1 MSKRYF
7 QPLALLFAVLM
18 LFFSLSAGAQ
28 SLDDPTLDLTPNPVT
43 VNAEVQAAV
52 GGLNTQF
59 SYTLDWG
66 DSSSTDVPRATTA
79 TLRHRFSTSGTF
91 TAVLRRNGET
101 PVARATIKVTPAP
114 TCVLELTPNPA
125 EVGSAVKATLSG
137 LPAGAS
143 LRINWGDSSSDDF
156 SPNGQGAA
164 TLSHPYGAAGG
175 YTVTVTTTSA
185 LANVVTL
192 CRGSVKVEAVPVGL
206 ELSPNPADVG
216 QTVTARLSNLN
227 PNAGGYVLNWGDGSP
242 TENVPDGRTATL
254 THAYGKPG
262 TFPVTVNL
270 SDSRPV
276 VARASVTV
284 NALTC
289 TLEVPAETT
298 LGSVTT
304 AKVSGLPP
312 QRNFELRWGDGNS
325 DPFLSSTTG
334 TASLSHT
341 FDKVGGYVVAIF
353 NGESGVC
360 RAQTRVTVPLPTLEV
375 NPTNTTIARPVDVKA
390 GNLLP
395 ALTYSLEYGDGD
407 KEDISG
413 KASSSTKH
421 TYAKPGTY
429 TLKLSYP
436 GGPPVTAT
444 VTITLP
450 TCTITLDPPSEAIVG
465 TLVKATVAG
474 LPPALE
480 VNLNW
485 GDGSSAEPQTANG
498 AGGFTANHTYTA
510 LIQAALVSV
519 TYTLPAATAPVRL
532 CQAPPLRVTLPPA
545 QEVITPSSD
554 PKALIPMSFALSNL
568 LKGDLFEYNLDYGD
582 NSSDPVTVKGD
593 GTATLPH
600 TYAKVGLYTVR
611 LILTVGQNVNSGK
624 TTRASAVV
632 NVTSPINISKLDVT
646 FVVPEVA
653 KALQVRQDAPLE
665 AEISLDYAGAGT
677 LSGDWTLDGTLLES
691 ETYDL
696 KKTKTSDSFRL
707 KNIDTSKLGAHV
719 LKFTV
724 KSLEVD
730 GTAIPLGLGLQAAAA
745 QTLSY
750 EVIFKEDPT
759 TLNIGGFIVNISSLS
774 NRSVT
779 AFAGKGVHE
788 LIVGGTA
795 AGKIDLEFSALSVVL
810 TNTPGE
816 AKVTKGQIDKR
827 WDGNGFFAATPTGFG
842 RNHLYLTRLLL
853 TPEGGKADGAMS
865 IFGTVPYVSLSSG
878 KPIKPTIPQYEINLQ
893 TKPGPFNPGDPQP
906 NWGAQF
912 SNPAIDGALKVAPI
926 YGGGLSI
933 GQANP
938 GGRPSSSALSTA
950 LTGVGKTG
958 KFSKISNTSV
968 KGRSSSQT
976 TSSPTM
982 SSPTMSRQ
990 TNAGSSKSQYVANL
1004 GYTATSYSLK
1014 GYQDLGAV
1022 KFTVVGLLDSSRDS
1036 DFENAGKLKFSAQ
1049 TLLPVSGDLFASGT
1063 ADINPFALGKT
1074 GLALGARPD
1083 AVLDL
1088 SAAQSP
1094 AGLEATYGAD
1104 TAPPDLGP
1112 AWMGL
1117 FFPKAPLD
1125 TGAYGISGSS
1135 TSSATGS
1142 GKGLSGSVSSGVSSG
1157 ISSAASFIYA
1167 TQYSGNAL
1175 SSASSGKYTLSS
1187 TVAFATLGAAATSSG
1202 TGYPYDINV
1211 DVSYQAG
1218 YNLFIKKSGGSI
1230 NLGGWKFDIEDL
1242 FLGVVKTELQ
1252 IGGGKGKTRVP
1263 FLEETLPAQYT
1274 WTPEQKWN
1282 ITTATTLVHDFGRST
1297 VSTGAGV
1304 FLPSGPGV
1312 LALRFPD
1319 ALWQIAELVKPSA
1332 GSGGG
1337 GGGSVKYGGL
1347 NLSSSKAYQVASSV
1361 LSTGGSSGSSSTFL
1375 LSSSLQSSGIFALAS
1390 PGGGE
1395 ISVGNLLSKV
1405 GAASS
1410 AYVVAVKSG
1419 SSYLKEGGGE
1429 LELPGLQIE
1438 PTGGVSLAGQN
1449 YVSLSGGDNLRVL
1462 GFAFPAY
1469 QIGVGQEK
1477 GAYYI
1482 GLNGKQSVAD
1492 EMPAV
1497 NSKLKYVVQNGKN
1510 LVVTIE
1516 ADGFTKTMNP
1526 SAKFTVKSTYR
1537 ELPLSGSPVALYWQF
1552 VDPDGHLILADIDQ
1566 SFPIPGGGSV
1576 RIIDN
1581 SDKFEM
1587 SVNAKMVLGEG
1598 DAGMQVDAD
1607 ALFGNKKATSTSYF
1621 YVFVNVASPSSPL
1634 FSVFTVANVHAVF
1647 GGIAYHMKWPTGG
1660 AVKGYQKPPVYDAN
1674 ASVQIVGGL
1683 ALAIEDGSTLH
1694 TAGIFVIDFNGAF
1707 SITADGWF
1715 FTKLSSGYF
1724 GNQAPQAR
1732 AFIQVNSDGFLASLC
1747 VGPAAPINPSIQCG
1761 DLREMSLFGVATV
1774 RGAAELYIGSDFH
1787 IYVGAY
1793 SPDRRVRATFL
1804 SFAEVDGYFM
1814 MGQMPGNPLKPP
1826 AATAGSYGLWFGGHA
1841 RVAYH
1846 AGDSGSIGAWI
1857 FSCNY
1862 SWHFDAGVEASA
1874 DFGINL
1880 SPFYLDAKGEFHAWA
1895 SVGASLCGLGGDI
1908 SADVWLRGHV
1918 HTPNPTNFDGSASV
1932 HIGMPGP
1939 IPNID
1944 FTVGVAIN
1952 L

>member
-7 QPLALLFAVLM
+7 QPAALLFAVLM
-18 LFFSLSAGAQ
+18 LLFSFRAGAQ
-28 SLDDPTLDLTPNPVT
+28 SLDDPTLDLTPNPAT
-43 VNAEVQAAV
+43 VGAEVQAAV

-59 SYTLDWG
+59 AYTLDWG
-66 DSSSTDVPRATTA
+66 DSSSTVEVPRATSA
-79 TLRHRFSTSGTF
+79 TLRHRFSTSGSF
-91 TAVLRRNGET
+91 GVILRRNNET
-101 PVARATIKVTPAP
+101 SVAKAVVRVTPAP
-114 TCVLELTPNPA
+114 TCVLDLTPNPA
-125 EVGSAVKATLSG
+125 EVGSAVKAALSG

-156 SPNGQGAA
+156 NTSGTGTASP
-164 TLSHPYGAAGG
+164 SHAYSAAGG
-175 YTVTVTTTSA
+175 YNVTVTTSISVSI
-185 LANVVTL
+185 VVL
-192 CRGSVKVEAVPVGL
+192 CRGSVKVELAPVGL

-227 PNAGGYVLNWGDGSP
+227 PNVGGYVLNWGDGSP

-270 SDSRPV
+270 SDGRPV
-276 VARASVTV
+276 VARASETV
-284 NALTC
+284 NQLTC

-298 LGSVTT
+298 LGSPTP

-312 QRNFELRWGDGNS
+312 SRNFELRWGDGVS
-325 DPFLSSTTG
+325 DPFLSSATG
-334 TASLSHT
+334 AASLSHT
-341 FDKVGGYVVAIF
+341 FDKVGNYLVAVF
-353 NGESGVC
+353 NGENGVC

-395 ALTYSLEYGDGD
+395 ALTYSLEYGDGE
-407 KEDISG
+407 KEDING
-413 KASSSTKH
+413 KPSSSSKH
-421 TYAKPGTY
+421 TYTKPGTY
-429 TLKLSYP
+429 TLRLSYP

-450 TCTITLDPPSEAIVG
+450 TCTVTLDPSSEAIVG

-485 GDGSSAEPQTANG
+485 GDGSSGEPQTANG
-498 AGGFTANHTYTA
+498 AGGFSASHTYTA

-554 PKALIPMSFALSNL
+554 PKALIPTSFALSNL
-568 LKGDLFEYNLDYGD
+568 LKGDLFEYSLDYGD
-582 NSSDPVTVKGD
+582 SSSDPVTVKGD
-593 GTATLPH
+593 GTAVLPH

-611 LILTVGQNVNSGK
+611 LILSVGSSK

-632 NVTSPINISKLDVT
+632 NVTSPIVISKLDVT
-646 FVVPEVA
+646 FVVPETA

-665 AEISLDYAGAGT
+665 AEISLDYVGAGT

-691 ETYDL
+691 ESYDL
-696 KKTKTSDSFRL
+696 KKAKTSDAFRL

-730 GTAIPLGLGLQAAAA
+730 GTAIPLGLGLQAAAT

-750 EVIFKEDPT
+750 EVIFKEDPK
-759 TLNIGGFIVNISSLS
+759 TLNIGGFIVEISSLS

-779 AFAGKGVHE
+779 AFAGKGTHE
-788 LIVGGTA
+788 LIVGA
-795 AGKIDLEFSALSVVL
+795 AVAGKIDLEFSALSVVL
-810 TNTPGE
+810 DDTPGE
-816 AKVTKGQIDKR
+816 AKVTKGQIDKK

-865 IFGTVPYVSLSSG
+865 IFGSVPYVSPNPG
-878 KPIKPTIPQYEINLQ
+878 KPVKPTIPQYEINLQ

-912 SNPAIDGALKVAPI
+912 SNPAIDGALKGAPI
-926 YGGGLSI
+926 YGGVQGFGQTVPAGL
-933 GQANP
+933 
-938 GGRPSSSALSTA
+938 PSSAALFRAMSSM
-950 LTGVGKTG
+950 GKVG
-958 KFSKISNTSV
+958 KFSKVSNTSSQTRSNQT
-968 KGRSSSQT
+968 RSS
-976 TSSPTM
+976 
-982 SSPTMSRQ
+982 RF
-990 TNAGSSKSQYVANL
+990 VASGL
-1004 GYTATSYSLK
+1004 GFTAQSYSLK
-1014 GYQDLGAV
+1014 DYQALGAV
-1022 KFTVVGLLDSSRDS
+1022 KFGGFIEVGDSS
-1036 DFENAGKLKFSAQ
+1036 FEQSGKLKFSGQ
-1049 TLLPVSGDLFASGT
+1049 TLAPVSGDLFASGT
-1063 ADINPFALGKT
+1063 ADINPFALGKI
-1074 GLALGARPD
+1074 GLALGSRPS

-1094 AGLEATYGAD
+1094 VGLEATYGAD
-1104 TAPPDLGP
+1104 SAPPDLGP

-1117 FFPKAPLD
+1117 FFPKAPLQ
-1125 TGAYGISGSS
+1125 TGAYGISTGGGF
-1135 TSSATGS
+1135 SSASAS
-1142 GKGLSGSVSSGVSSG
+1142 GKGLSSSVSSG
-1157 ISSAASFIYA
+1157 ISSAAFTYA
-1167 TQYSGNAL
+1167 AQYSGNAF
-1175 SSASSGKYTLSS
+1175 SSASSSKYTLSS
-1187 TVAFATLGAAATSSG
+1187 AASFSAVGAAFGAAQD
-1202 TGYPYDINV
+1202 YPFDINV
-1211 DVSYQAG
+1211 DVSYQSG
-1218 YNLFIKKSGGSI
+1218 YNLFIKQSGGTI
-1230 NLGGWKFDIEDL
+1230 VLGGWKFVIEDL

-1252 IGGGKGKTRVP
+1252 IGGGKGQTRVP

-1304 FLPSGPGV
+1304 FLPSGPNV

-1319 ALWQIAELVKPSA
+1319 ALWQIAELVKPNAPKS
-1332 GSGGG
+1332 
-1337 GGGSVKYGGL
+1337 GGSVKFGGL
-1347 NLSSSKAYQVASSV
+1347 NLSSAVAYQVASSV
-1361 LSTGGSSGSSSTFL
+1361 LSSGGGGSSAFL

-1395 ISVGNLLSKV
+1395 ISVTTLLGKV

-1410 AYVVAVKSG
+1410 GYALAVNPG
-1419 SSYLKEGGGE
+1419 ASYLKAGGGE

-1438 PTGGVSLAGQN
+1438 PSGGVSLAGQN
-1449 YVSLSGGDNLRVL
+1449 YVSLSGGEDLRVL

-1482 GLNGKQSVAD
+1482 GLNGKQAVAD

-1497 NSKLKYVVQNGKN
+1497 NSRLKYVVQNGRN
-1510 LVVTIE
+1510 LVVTVE

-1552 VDPDGHLILADIDQ
+1552 VDPDGRLILADIDQ

-1660 AVKGYQKPPVYDAN
+1660 AVKGYQNPPTYDPN
-1674 ASVQIVGGL
+1674 ASLQIVGGL

-1724 GNQAPQAR
+1724 GNEAPQAR

-1747 VGPAAPINPSIQCG
+1747 VGPAAPINPSIQCS

-1774 RGAAELYIGSDFH
+1774 KGAAELYIGSDFH

-1814 MGQMPGNPLKPP
+1814 MGQMPGDPLKPP

-1841 RVAYH
+1841 KVSYNR
-1846 AGDSGSIGAWI
+1846 SGSGRVL
-1857 FSCNY
+1857 FCKY
-1862 SWHFDAGVEASA
+1862 DWHFDAGVEASA

-1880 SPFYLDAKGEFHAWA
+1880 SPFYLDAKGEFYVW
-1895 SVGASLCGLGGDI
+1895 
-1908 SADVWLRGHV
+1908 ADVGGHVCGFGGSLGAEVWLKGHV
-1918 HTPNPTNFDGSASV
+1918 HTPDPTSFDGSASV
-1932 HIGMPGP
+1932 KIRMPGP
-1939 IPNID
+1939 IPNIG
-1944 FTVGVAIN
+1944 FTVGVSIN

>member
-1 MSKRYF
+1 MSKRYL
-7 QPLALLFAVLM
+7 QPAALLFALLM
-18 LFFSLSAGAQ
+18 LLLSFRAGAQ
-28 SLDDPTLDLTPNPVT
+28 ALDDPTLDLSPNPAT
-43 VNAEVQAAV
+43 VNQEVQAAV

-59 SYTLDWG
+59 TYTLDWG
-66 DSSSTDVPRATTA
+66 DGSSRVNVPRATSA
-79 TLRHRFSTSGTF
+79 TVRHRFGASGTF
-91 TAVLRRNGET
+91 TVVLRRSNDNV
-101 PVARATIKVTPAP
+101 VARANVLVNPAP
-114 TCVLELTPNPA
+114 TCVLDLAPNPA
-125 EVGSAVKATLSG
+125 EVGAPVRATLTG

-143 LRINWGDSSSDDF
+143 LRINWGDSSSEDF
-156 SPNGQGAA
+156 SPDRQGNA
-164 TLSHPYGAAGG
+164 TLSHPYGAGG
-175 YTVTVTTTSA
+175 NYAITVTTTSA
-185 LANVVTL
+185 LAQMVTL
-192 CRGSVKVEAVPVGL
+192 CRGNVRVEAVPVGL
-206 ELSPNPADVG
+206 ELSPNPANVG

-227 PNAGGYVLNWGDGSP
+227 PNLGGYVFNWGDGSVEP
-242 TENVPDGRTATL
+242 VPDGRTATL
-254 THAYGKPG
+254 THTYARPG
-262 TFPVTVNL
+262 TFQVMVSL
-270 SDSRPV
+270 SDARPV
-276 VARASVTV
+276 VARASIVI
-284 NALTC
+284 NPLTC
-289 TLEVPAETT
+289 QLDVPAEIT
-298 LGSVTT
+298 LGSVTN

-312 QRNFELRWGDGNS
+312 GRSFELRWGDGNS
-325 DPFLSSTTG
+325 DPFTSSGTG
-334 TASLSHT
+334 SASLNHT
-341 FDKVGGYVVAIF
+341 FEKVGNYLVAVF
-353 NGESGVC
+353 DRETGVC
-360 RAQTRVTVPLPTLEV
+360 RASIRVTVPIPTLEV
-375 NPTNTTIARPVDVKA
+375 NPNTTTIARPVDVKA

-395 ALTYSLEYGDGD
+395 ALTYTLEYGDGD
-407 KEDISG
+407 KEDLSG
-413 KASSSTKH
+413 KTLSSSKH

-429 TLKLSYP
+429 TLRLSYP

-450 TCTITLDPPSEAIVG
+450 TCTVTLDPQEAIVG

-485 GDGSSAEPQTANG
+485 GDGSSSEPQTASG
-498 AGGFTANHTYTA
+498 SGSFSANHTYTA
-510 LIQAALVSV
+510 LIQGALVGV
-519 TYTLPAATAPVRL
+519 TYSLPGAPAPTRL
-532 CQAPPLRVTLPPA
+532 CQAAPLRVTLPVA
-545 QEVITPSSD
+545 QETITPSD
-554 PKALIPMSFALSNL
+554 NPKALIPVSFTLSNL
-568 LKGDLFEYNLDYGD
+568 LKGEVFEYTLDYGD
-582 NSSDPVTVKGD
+582 SSSDPVTVKPD
-593 GTATLPH
+593 GTALLPH
-600 TYAKVGLYTVR
+600 TYAKVGIYTVR
-611 LILTVGQNVNSGK
+611 LILTVGSSK
-624 TTRASAVV
+624 ITRATVTV
-632 NVTSPINISKLDVT
+632 NVTSPINISKLDLS

-665 AEISLDYAGAGT
+665 AEITLDYTGAGT
-677 LSGDWTLDGTLLES
+677 LSGEWTLDGALLES

-696 KKTKTSDSFRL
+696 KKGKTSNSFRL
-707 KNIDTSKLGAHV
+707 ESIDTGKLGAHS

-724 KSLEVD
+724 KSLDVD
-730 GTAIPLGLGLQAAAA
+730 GVSIPLGLGLQAASVY
-745 QTLSY
+745 TLTY
-750 EVIFKEDPT
+750 DVIFKEDPK
-759 TLNIGGFIVNISSLS
+759 TLNIGGFIVEISSLS
-774 NRSVT
+774 NRSV
-779 AFAGKGVHE
+779 ASFAGKGTHE
-788 LIVGGTA
+788 LMVGGTL

-810 TNTPGE
+810 DDTPGE
-816 AKVTKGQIDKR
+816 AKVTKGQIDKK
-827 WDGNGFFAATPTGFG
+827 WEGNGFFATTPTGFG
-842 RNHLYLTRLLL
+842 RNRLALSRLLL
-853 TPEGGKADGAMS
+853 TPEGGKVDGAMS
-865 IFGTVPYVSLSSG
+865 IFGTVPYVSPSG
-878 KPIKPTIPQYEINLQ
+878 GGKSKLAIPLYEVDIQ
-893 TKPGPFNPGDPQP
+893 TKPKIPTPGYPEP
-906 NWGAQF
+906 NWGEQF
-912 SNPAIDGALKVAPI
+912 SNVALQNALKGAPI
-926 YGGGLSI
+926 YGGIGVI

-938 GGRPSSSALSTA
+938 KKLPSSAAFSKARSK
-950 LTGVGKTG
+950 VGKFTRVL
-958 KFSKISNTSV
+958 NTS
-968 KGRSSSQT
+968 
-976 TSSPTM
+976 
-982 SSPTMSRQ
+982 
-990 TNAGSSKSQYVANL
+990 SKQHSKAQFVASG
-1004 GYTATSYSLK
+1004 GYTAPSYSLK
-1014 GYQDLGAV
+1014 EYQDLGAV
-1022 KFTVVGLLDSSRDS
+1022 KFTAVDILVKNLRDI
-1036 DFENAGKLKFSAQ
+1036 DFENSGKLKFSAQ
-1049 TLLPVSGDLFASGT
+1049 TLMPISGDLYASGT
-1063 ADINPFALGKT
+1063 AGINPFALGKT
-1074 GLALGARPD
+1074 GLALGARPS

-1088 SAAQSP
+1088 SETQSP
-1094 AGLEATYGAD
+1094 SGLEATYGAD
-1104 TAPPDLGP
+1104 TTPPDLGP

-1117 FFPKAPLD
+1117 FFPKAPLQ
-1125 TGAYGISGSS
+1125 TGAYGISNGSFSSATSSGKTLGGTASSALTNSASFVYAAQYSGNAFSS
-1135 TSSATGS
+1135 TSSAMHR
-1142 GKGLSGSVSSGVSSG
+1142 LSDTLNFSV
-1157 ISSAASFIYA
+1157 
-1167 TQYSGNAL
+1167 L
-1175 SSASSGKYTLSS
+1175 
-1187 TVAFATLGAAATSSG
+1187 AAALGGNNDYS
-1202 TGYPYDINV
+1202 YDINV

-1218 YNLFIKKSGGSI
+1218 YNLFIKQTGGTI

-1242 FLGVVKTELQ
+1242 FLGVVKTELR

-1263 FLEETLPAQYT
+1263 FLEETLPAQYA

-1297 VSTGAGV
+1297 VSTGVGV

-1319 ALWQIAELVKPSA
+1319 ALWQIAELVKPGA
-1332 GSGGG
+1332 GGS
-1337 GGGSVKYGGL
+1337 GGGSVKYGNL
-1347 NLSSSKAYQVASSV
+1347 NLSSEKAYQLASSV
-1361 LSTGGSSGSSSTFL
+1361 VGSGGSSGGSTFL

-1390 PGGGE
+1390 SSGGE
-1395 ISVGNLLSKV
+1395 ISVGTVLGKV

-1410 AYVVAVKSG
+1410 AYVSAVKFG
-1419 SSYLKEGGGE
+1419 LSYLKEGGGE

-1438 PTGGVSLAGQN
+1438 PSGGVSLAGQN

-1482 GLNGKQSVAD
+1482 GLNGKQAVAD

-1516 ADGFTKTMNP
+1516 ADGFSKTMNP

-1552 VDPDGHLILADIDQ
+1552 VDPDGRLILADIDQ

-1576 RIIDN
+1576 RIVDN

-1621 YVFVNVASPSSPL
+1621 YVFVKVASPSSPL

-1660 AVKGYQKPPVYDAN
+1660 AVKGYQNPPTYDPN
-1674 ASVQIVGGL
+1674 ASLQIVGGL

-1724 GNQAPQAR
+1724 GSEAPQAR

-1747 VGPAAPINPSIQCG
+1747 VGPAAPINPSIQCS
-1761 DLREMSLFGVATV
+1761 DLRKMSLFGVATV
-1774 RGAAELYIGSDFH
+1774 KGAAELYIGSDFH

-1841 RVAYH
+1841 KVAYH

-1857 FSCNY
+1857 FSCDY

-1908 SADVWLRGHV
+1908 SADVWLKGHV

-1944 FTVGVAIN
+1944 FTVSVTIN